1 MSTLSDRSALSSEH
15 SAPIV
20 RPFEGLTRIQ
30 PDVAGIDIGAHELA
44 VCVPGDNDTQI
55 VRIFG
60 TYTADLHALAD
71 WLDAHHIR
79 SVAAEST
86 GVYWIPIFEALESR
100 GFECCLISAV
110 SIHRFPGRKSDV
122 LDCQWIQ
129 TLHSYG
135 LLADSFRPEADLIAL
150 RTLLRHRA
158 QLIQH
163 RSPHILRMQ
172 KALIQMNIQ
181 LSQVL
186 SDVTG
191 KTGLAIIRTIVAG
204 ERDPHKLAALRN
216 YRCKKS
222 EDEIALAL
230 TGSWREEHLFVL
242 RQSLELFDFYT
253 AQIEACDE
261 EIARSYS
268 AIRPDWELLQDDET
282 PSSPRKRGS
291 HSKNEPAQAAAI
303 RRHIRRICGVDL
315 VALPGLSVSS
325 AQVILSEVGSSLNRF
340 DNVKAFCSWL
350 GLAPHNDISGGK
362 VLRSRTFSNHNRARQ
377 ALIQAAASLTRS
389 DTPFGAFYRR
399 LKSRIGPAQALIATA
414 HKLARVLYVML
425 KFKRPYRPSTAAQYE
440 EKIRQREIRYLQRKA
455 KKLGLVLSEPHPA
468 GAVS

>member
-1 MSTLSDRSALSSEH
+1 M
-15 SAPIV
+15 
-20 RPFEGLTRIQ
+20 
-30 PDVAGIDIGAHELA
+30 
-44 VCVPGDNDTQI
+44 
-55 VRIFG
+55 
-60 TYTADLHALAD
+60 
-71 WLDAHHIR
+71 
-79 SVAAEST
+79 
-86 GVYWIPIFEALESR
+86 
-100 GFECCLISAV
+100 
-110 SIHRFPGRKSDV
+110 

-135 LLADSFRPEADLIAL
+135 LLANSFRPEADLIAL

-191 KTGLAIIRTIVAG
+191 KTGLAIIRAIVAG

-230 TGSWREEHLFVL
+230 TGTWREEHLFVL
-242 RQSLELFDFYT
+242 QQSLELFDFYT
-253 AQIEACDE
+253 RQIEVCDL
-261 EIARSYS
+261 EIERTYS
-268 AIRPDWELLQDDET
+268 TIRPDWGLPDDAQK
-282 PSSPRKRGS
+282 SQRPRKRGS
-291 HSKNEPAQAAAI
+291 HCKNEPAQAAVI
-303 RRHIRRICGVDL
+303 RQHIHRIAGVDL
-315 VALPGLSVSS
+315 VALPGLSVSL
-325 AQVILSEVGSSLNRF
+325 AQIILSEVGSSLQRF
-340 DNVKAFCSWL
+340 ENVKAFCSWL

-362 VLRSRTFSNHNRARQ
+362 VLRSRTFSHHNRARQ
-377 ALIQAAASLTRS
+377 ALIQAAASLIRS

-414 HKLARVLYVML
+414 HKLARVLFVML
-425 KFKRPYRPSTAAQYE
+425 KFKKPYRPSSAAQYE
-440 EKIRQREIRYLQRKA
+440 QKFRQREIAYLQRKA
-455 KKLGLVLSEPHPA
+455 RKLGLTLTIPEPA
-468 GAVS
+468 VAVS

>member
-1 MSTLSDRSALSSEH
+1 
-15 SAPIV
+15 
-20 RPFEGLTRIQ
+20 
-30 PDVAGIDIGAHELA
+30 
-44 VCVPGDNDTQI
+44 

-71 WLDAHHIR
+71 WLTAHHIR

-86 GVYWIPIFEALESR
+86 GVYWIPVFEVLEAR
-100 GFECCLISAV
+100 GFECCLISVV
-110 SIHRFPGRKSDV
+110 SIRRIPGRKSDV

-129 TLHSYG
+129 TIHSYG

-158 QLIQH
+158 KLIQQ

-191 KTGLAIIRTIVAG
+191 KTGLTIIRAIVAG

-222 EDEIALAL
+222 EEEIALAL
-230 TGSWREEHLFVL
+230 TGTWREEHLFVL
-242 RQSLELFDFYT
+242 KQSLEFFDFYT
-253 AQIEACDE
+253 SQIEACDE
-261 EIARSYS
+261 QIDRTYGVVC
-268 AIRPDWELLQDDET
+268 PDWGLPEDAQEA
-282 PSSPRKRGS
+282 PPPRKRGS

-303 RRHIRRICGVDL
+303 RQHIHRICGVDL
-315 VALPGLSVSS
+315 VALPGFSVSI
-325 AQVILSEVGSSLNRF
+325 AQIILSEVGSSLQRF
-340 DNVKAFCSWL
+340 QNVKAFCSWL

-362 VLRSRTFSNHNRARQ
+362 VLRSRTFSHHNRARQ
-377 ALIQAAASLTRS
+377 ALIQAAASLIRS

-399 LKSRIGPAQALIATA
+399 KKSQIGPAQALIATA
-414 HKLARVLYVML
+414 HKLARVLFVML
-425 KFKRPYRPSTAAQYE
+425 KFKKTYQPASAAQYE
-440 EKIRQREIRYLQRKA
+440 QKRRQREIARLRRKA
-455 KKLGLVLSEPHPA
+455 KKLGLLIVAPDPPT
-468 GAVS
+468 AVS